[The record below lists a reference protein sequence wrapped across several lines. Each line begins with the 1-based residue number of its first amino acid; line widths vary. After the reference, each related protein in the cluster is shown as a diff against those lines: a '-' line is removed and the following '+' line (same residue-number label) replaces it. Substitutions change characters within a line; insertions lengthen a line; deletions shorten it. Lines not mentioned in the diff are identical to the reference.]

1 MVMDAASGHTP
12 ADLIALLREHA
23 PEMTLGQALRL
34 LERSHA
40 EEPGLPPFERD
51 VLIRPHLS
59 LAFPATDITDLQGPT
74 DETTLPSPAW
84 RLTVSLLGL
93 YGTMGPLPTFY
104 TEELLE
110 EARNDESL
118 SRDFLDILNNRL
130 YHLLY
135 AAERQHRL
143 PRRLAENGDQ
153 RAAHLLHCLMSRPDH
168 DDAMPPVAMS
178 ELLVCRQRSALRL
191 QRALASLLQRDDV
204 RVEECV
210 ERRVRIA
217 PEQRC
222 RPGASHAAL
231 GENAVIGQEVRD
243 STGRFRIHFDAVCA
257 EDIRDFLPGGTL
269 HRRMCAQVREY
280 VRHSLEYEIVLHP
293 AAAPG
298 PRAALGRDSHLGF
311 FLGDTGR
318 RQTVRVRP
326 HDPAAAKDDA
336 AWTC

>member
-1 MVMDAASGHTP
+1 MDAASGHTP

-40 EEPGLPPFERD
+40 DVPGLPPFEQD

-59 LAFPATDITDLQGPT
+59 LAFPATDITDLQGPA
-74 DETTLPSPAW
+74 DETPLPPPAW
-84 RLTVSLLGL
+84 RLTTTLLGL

-135 AAERQHRL
+135 AAERQNRL
-143 PRRLAENGDQ
+143 PRRLAENRDQ
-153 RAAHLLHCLMSRPDH
+153 RAAHLLHCLMSRPTH

-191 QRALASLLQRDDV
+191 QRALSALLQRNDV

-222 RPGASHAAL
+222 RPGLSQAAL
-231 GENAVIGQEVRD
+231 GRDAVIGQELRD
-243 STGRFRIHFDAVCA
+243 STGRFRIHLGAVRA
-257 EDIRDFLPGGTL
+257 EEVRDFLPGGTSY
-269 HRRMCAQVREY
+269 RRVCEHVREY
-280 VRHSLEYEIVLHP
+280 VRHSLEYELVLHP
-293 AAAPG
+293 AADSAPG
-298 PRAALGRDSHLGF
+298 PALGSGSRLGF

-318 RQTVRVRP
+318 RRAVRVRP
-326 HDPAAAKDDA
+326 RQAPSPKDES
-336 AWTC
+336 AWNS

>member
-40 EEPGLPPFERD
+40 DAPGLPPFEQD
-51 VLIRPHLS
+51 VFIRPHLS
-59 LAFPATDITDLQGPT
+59 LAFPATDITDLRSPA
-74 DETTLPSPAW
+74 DETTLPPPAW
-84 RLTVSLLGL
+84 RLTTTLLGL

-143 PRRLAENGDQ
+143 PRRLTENRDQ

-168 DDAMPPVAMS
+168 DEAMPPVAMS

-191 QRALASLLQRDDV
+191 QRALSALLQRDDV

-217 PEQRC
+217 PDQRC
-222 RPGASHAAL
+222 RPGASQAVL

-243 STGRFRIHFDAVCA
+243 STGRFRIHLDAVRA
-257 EDIRDFLPGGTL
+257 EEIRDILPGGGL
-269 HRRMCAQVREY
+269 HRRMSEQVREY
-280 VRHSLEYEIVLHP
+280 VRHSLEYEILLHP
-293 AAAPG
+293 ADDPG
-298 PRAALGRDSHLGF
+298 PRVALGRDSRLGF
-311 FLGDTGR
+311 FLGDAGR

-326 HDPAAAKDDA
+326 HGPAPAKDDA

>member
-23 PEMTLGQALRL
+23 SEMTLGQALRL

-40 EEPGLPPFERD
+40 DAPGLPPFEQD

-59 LAFPATDITDLQGPT
+59 LAFPATDITELQGPT
-74 DETTLPSPAW
+74 DETTLPPPAW
-84 RLTVSLLGL
+84 RLTVTLLGL

-135 AAERQHRL
+135 AAERRNRL

-191 QRALASLLQRDDV
+191 QRALSALLQRDDV

-222 RPGASHAAL
+222 RPGAAQAAL
-231 GENAVIGQEVRD
+231 GEDAVIGQELRD
-243 STGRFRIHFDAVCA
+243 STGRFRIHLDAVRA
-257 EDIRDFLPGGTL
+257 EEIRDFLPGGTL
-269 HRRMCAQVREY
+269 HRRVCGQVREY

-293 AAAPG
+293 AADCDS
-298 PRAALGRDSHLGF
+298 RVTLGRDSRLGL
-311 FLGDTGR
+311 FLGDAGR
-318 RQTVRVRP
+318 RRAVRIRP
-326 HDPAAAKDDA
+326 RPTPPSKDESS
-336 AWTC
+336 WNC